1 MPLRN
6 PSRDKLTGE
15 REKIVSGDLVRVRGK
30 CACGFSGWRVRAW
43 HNPKRLLR
51 VYIHAKGGEFSTM
64 GRPLTFPGAMVDMG
78 FGRL

>member
-15 REKIVSGDLVRVRGK
+15 RDKK
-30 CACGFSGWRVRAW
+30 NKWGFSTCTWQARMRI
-43 HNPKRLLR
+43 LLLEQYALVTSLSPFASNNTR
-51 VYIHAKGGEFSTM
+51 ERRRIFNNGRSGEF
-64 GRPLTFPGAMVDMG
+64 MVDVG